1 MCLNGVK
8 LRQMPYIIASVGQ
21 RCGRWGTNGM
31 GRLIKAVLVLAI
43 LGFAALIAYA
53 YLAEMT
59 PVTGEMTVPV
69 TLHAD

>member
-1 MCLNGVK
+1 
-8 LRQMPYIIASVGQ
+8 
-21 RCGRWGTNGM
+21 M

-69 TLHAD
+69 TLHADSKG